1 MNMSTAVMARRA
13 AADIE
18 ADSELQALYRKLD
31 FFPTPPWATRAGA
44 ELIRRQDPAAE
55 VVWECACGEGH
66 MAVPLGE
73 YFDVIASDVHP
84 HGFGDVIDF
93 LAPDADMACDWIVTN
108 PPFRV
113 AGDFLRH
120 GLVRARRGVALL
132 LRLPFLEGAER
143 YHLLHG
149 EQPLTFCA
157 PFSERVP
164 MALGRWD
171 PELSS
176 ATAYA
181 WFVWDKQGQPMPI
194 QPIGPGTRARLSRQ
208 DDAARFAMKAAM
220 PLFDLSAVE
229 DVA

>member
-1 MNMSTAVMARRA
+1 MNMSTAVMANRA
-13 AADIE
+13 AAEIE
-18 ADSELQALYRKLD
+18 TDSDLQALYRKLD

-44 ELIRRQDPAAE
+44 ELIKRQDPDAE
-55 VVWECACGEGH
+55 LVWEPACGEGH
-66 MAVPLGE
+66 MAEPLRE
-73 YFDVIASDVHP
+73 YFEVIASDVHP
-84 HGFGDVIDF
+84 YGYGHQVDF
-93 LAPDADMACDWIVTN
+93 LSADGHVDCDWIVTN
-108 PPFRV
+108 PPFKV
-113 AGDFLRH
+113 AADFLRH
-120 GLVRARRGVALL
+120 GLRRARRGVALL

-181 WFVWDKQGQPMPI
+181 WFVWDKQSQPMPI
-194 QPIGPGTRARLSRQ
+194 QPIGPGTRARLWRP
-208 DDAARFAMKAAM
+208 DDAARFGMKTAM
-220 PLFDLSAVE
+220 PLFD
-229 DVA
+229 DVREGRV